1 MDLHDGGER
10 QNHPRLLARDDVLS
24 EIDTLIGGG
33 ATSVLVTGVP
43 GVGKSAILASYV
55 QRVASISDVDRVR
68 GKIAGASRHLA
79 RWAEAVERKVRTK
92 ERWAVAYHFLRTS
105 ALDNPET
112 VVRSLIKQIE
122 DRFIDARDKDA
133 RDDHPLDRRLGELL
147 VRVSSRVLEPE
158 SMRLLLVIDDLDE
171 AEDEHGFAELARILP
186 FPLPPRV
193 VLLASSRPTV
203 DLSVMTRYSPARID
217 LDSPRW
223 SASNHAACRAFWDGV
238 ARELQ
243 LPGDVAEKAV
253 QRAQGNMLYS
263 AELAE
268 WLKRLPPERRASE
281 PFPRTLGDVFAKL
294 WRQVTHLPSEQE
306 ALVRR
311 SLAILCASPS
321 PLPLSAIAAHAGWSD
336 RLDATTFLGVA
347 RPFLQC
353 FSATGAEDVFY
364 PFHDELRTLISEQ
377 LAGEAAAPVPALLHP
392 EAAPAA
398 PHRDA
403 PAPAASSGGAAT
415 PAAQATAGGLSVQEQ
430 LLAAIAAAKEKA
442 VGPVAE
448 RYAFLVGVRR
458 YDDRNIGNLRFCV
471 DDVVALRAALEKL
484 GYRHVL
490 SMHDDV
496 EDESLLPMRNRV
508 KNELIRLSR
517 GLKPNDMLLVH
528 FSCHGTL
535 LDGKPVLLFRDT
547 GQEALAESSLAVEDV
562 KKILLE
568 SPARRKILFLDACHA
583 GVELG
588 RDVGGQALS
597 PAFVHNVFELAE
609 GLAVLSGS
617 TSQQRALERPEAK
630 LGVFTSFVI
639 EGLLGKADRSSPPK
653 GFVTVDDLNYY
664 VTDGVQ
670 HWSRQQRMSLQLPT
684 ARVEGTGSMILADF
698 RDQKA

>member
-24 EIDTLIGGG
+24 EIDDLIQGG

-55 QRVASISDVDRVR
+55 QRVSSTSDVDRVR

-79 RWAEAVERKVRTK
+79 RWAEVVERKVRTK
-92 ERWAVAYHFLRTS
+92 ERWAVACHFLRTS
-105 ALDNPET
+105 ALDDPET
-112 VVRSLIKQIE
+112 VVRSLVKQIE
-122 DRFIDARDKDA
+122 DRFIDVRDKDA
-133 RDDHPLDRRLGELL
+133 GDDRRLGELL
-147 VRVSSRVLEPE
+147 ARVSTRVLEPE

-171 AEDEHGFAELARILP
+171 AEDEQGFTELARMLP
-186 FPLPPRV
+186 VPLPPRV
-193 VLLASSRPTV
+193 VLLASSRPIV

-243 LPGDVAEKAV
+243 VPGDVAEKAAE
-253 QRAQGNMLYS
+253 RAQGNMLYS
-263 AELAE
+263 VELAE
-268 WLKRLPPERRASE
+268 WLKRLPPERRAAE
-281 PFPRTLGDVFAKL
+281 PFPRTLRDVFARL

-311 SLAILCASPS
+311 SLAVLCSSPS
-321 PLPLSAIAAHAGWSD
+321 PLPLSAIAEHAGWSD
-336 RLDATTFLGVA
+336 RLDATTFLRVA

-353 FSATGAEDVFY
+353 FSTKGAEDTFY

-377 LAGEAAAPVPALLHP
+377 LAGESASPAPGPHDAGAAT
-392 EAAPAA
+392 AA

-403 PAPAASSGGAAT
+403 AAPAASSGAAAA
-415 PAAQATAGGLSVQEQ
+415 PAPQAAAGGLSAQEQ

-442 VGPVAE
+442 IGPVAG

-458 YDDRNIGNLRFCV
+458 YDDKDIGNLNFCV
-471 DDVVALRAALEKL
+471 DDVVALRAALEEKL
-484 GYRHVL
+484 GYRNVM

-496 EDESLLPMRNRV
+496 EDESLLPMRNLV
-508 KNELIRLSR
+508 KNNLIRFSR
-517 GLKPNDMLLVH
+517 GLRPNDMLLVH

-547 GQEALAESSLAVEDV
+547 GLEALAESSLSVEEV

-568 SPARRKILFLDACHA
+568 SPARRKVLFLDACHA

-588 RDVGGQALS
+588 RDLGGAALD

-617 TSQQRALERPEAK
+617 TAQQRARERPEAK

-653 GFVTVDDLNYY
+653 GFVTVDDLSYY

-670 HWSRQQRMSLQLPT
+670 QWTRAKSMSLQLPT
-684 ARVEGTGSMILADF
+684 ARIEGTGSMILADF